1 VEKELFL
8 IFFRLLCGNYSTI
21 FFNKNFIKREYHK
34 YNSGIIFTGIAVHD
48 FIIFKSNF
56 METKNNNTKQP
67 AKGNQKGT
75 DNKKT
80 SKINFPEAGDG
91 KDWGEDPEKKKE
103 IGDDPA
109 GTERK
114 IPRMKN

>member
-1 VEKELFL
+1 MEK
-8 IFFRLLCGNYSTI
+8 
-21 FFNKNFIKREYHK
+21 
-34 YNSGIIFTGIAVHD
+34 
-48 FIIFKSNF
+48 
-56 METKNNNTKQP
+56 KNNNNKQP
-67 AKGNQKGT
+67 VKGNQKGKA

-103 IGDDPA
+103 IGDDPE